1 MIMMMSARIL
11 FYAFNGAALRLSLA
25 VWGRVSVVKTIATF
39 ALTITYS
46 IVAITLELMSMD
58 VVRVTVMPTLTAKEI
73 YFVSSAM
80 DMKLCQAVMAKAC
93 LAKIIVS
100 L

>member
-1 MIMMMSARIL
+1 MMMSARIL

-46 IVAITLELMSMD
+46 ILAITLDLMSTN
-58 VVRVTVMPTLTAKEI
+58 VVRVIVTPTLIAKEI
-73 YFVSSAM
+73 CFVFSAL
-80 DMKLCQAVMAKAC
+80 DMKLCQAAMVKAC

>member
-1 MIMMMSARIL
+1 M
-11 FYAFNGAALRLSLA
+11 AL
-25 VWGRVSVVKTIATF
+25 
-39 ALTITYS
+39 ALID
-46 IVAITLELMSMD
+46 MD
-58 VVRVTVMPTLTAKEI
+58 VVRVTVMPTLIAKEI
-73 YFVSSAM
+73 CFVSSAM